1 MQIKILVT
9 LNVEPCEQGVEIPAD
24 DKQDAAAEAVANA
37 LRYAEGEGFR
47 HGMEDQF
54 SMTFV
59 DAVPYEEDEE

>member
-1 MQIKILVT
+1 MRT
-9 LNVEPCEQGVEIPAD
+9 RCGSHRR

-47 HGMEDQF
+47 HGMEDQL